1 MKQKTDAWN
10 SMSFF
15 ATQNKNVWK
24 ASEHKSEALHWQIQL
39 GLTSIFLRVSCDSAK
54 HENCKS
60 INLLSGFSPTLTYTT
75 PHQNWPNL
83 SWLFSLF
90 NKKIRRG
97 MCFQQAET
105 NTSGRWHRKSSS
117 AAMSW
122 FSGTISASASRR
134 IWTRRWEKTRR
145 KVQSKT
151 NKKTTKKKMFLLAP
165 GRTYS
170 CQGWHRKRSKKIENN
185 IYI

>member
-1 MKQKTDAWN
+1 
-10 SMSFF
+10 MSFF

-83 SWLFSLF
+83 RGCFHCLTKKYHARDVFPAGWNKHLGSLTP
-90 NKKIRRG
+90 KIFLRCNELILRHHLG
-97 MCFQQAET
+97 VRVSALGE
-105 NTSGRWHRKSSS
+105 NSAKSS
-117 AAMSW
+117 
-122 FSGTISASASRR
+122 IKN
-134 IWTRRWEKTRR
+134 EQKN
-145 KVQSKT
+145 
-151 NKKTTKKKMFLLAP
+151 NKEEDVFVGA
-165 GRTYS
+165 
-170 CQGWHRKRSKKIENN
+170 W
-185 IYI
+185 

>member
-105 NTSGRWHRKSSS
+105 NTSGRWHRKFSS

-122 FSGTISASASRR
+122 FSGTISASGSRR
-134 IWTRRWEKTRR
+134 IWENSAKSSI
-145 KVQSKT
+145 KNEQ
-151 NKKTTKKKMFLLAP
+151 KMFLLAP

>member
-60 INLLSGFSPTLTYTT
+60 INLISGFSPTLTYTT
-75 PHQNWPNL
+75 PHQNWPTFVVAVFYCSLTKKYDAGCVSSRLKQTPRVVDTENL
-83 SWLFSLF
+83 PPPLQWVDSP
-90 NKKIRRG
+90 
-97 MCFQQAET
+97 AP
-105 NTSGRWHRKSSS
+105 
-117 AAMSW
+117 
-122 FSGTISASASRR
+122 SRR
-134 IWTRRWEKTRR
+134 PGLGAGRKLREKFNQKR
-145 KVQSKT
+145 
-151 NKKTTKKKMFLLAP
+151 TKKQQRRRCFCWRLVGHIP
-165 GRTYS
+165 VRDGTES
-170 CQGWHRKRSKKIENN
+170 GPRK
-185 IYI
+185 

>member
-83 SWLFSLF
+83 SWLLLLF
-90 NKKIRRG
+90 NKNTTRDVFDSRLKQTPRVVDTENLPPLQWVDSPAPSRRPRLG
-97 MCFQQAET
+97 EVEQGET
-105 NTSGRWHRKSSS
+105 RENSAKSSIKNEQKNVFC
-117 AAMSW
+117 W
-122 FSGTISASASRR
+122 RLVGHIPVRDGTESGP
-134 IWTRRWEKTRR
+134 R
-145 KVQSKT
+145 K
-151 NKKTTKKKMFLLAP
+151 
-165 GRTYS
+165 
-170 CQGWHRKRSKKIENN
+170 
-185 IYI
+185 